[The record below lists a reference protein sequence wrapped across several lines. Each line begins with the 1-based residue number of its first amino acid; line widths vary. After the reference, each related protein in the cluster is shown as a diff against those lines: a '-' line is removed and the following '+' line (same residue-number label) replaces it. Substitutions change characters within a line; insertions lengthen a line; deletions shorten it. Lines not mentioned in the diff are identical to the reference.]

1 MSFGPKDVSLKDVW
15 DRNRALAEKVQQ
27 ENGRLRQQAAERR
40 RSEDAQVRERRHSL
54 RQHHHQVMHDNRG
67 REAAVGTILYDGFYA
82 DLSPETGRSPSPTPS
97 ELSHGSRRGR
107 AQRHYLADEDPDP
120 DHLNEVPIASPR
132 PLRSATTRPQGVK
145 SLTFAQ
151 ASRSCP
157 PTGGDPQTAALT
169 FRSMESADSYAG
181 GGVYDW

>member
-1 MSFGPKDVSLKDVW
+1 
-15 DRNRALAEKVQQ
+15 
-27 ENGRLRQQAAERR
+27 
-40 RSEDAQVRERRHSL
+40 VRERRRSL